1 MAIEHLDLATA
12 IEVSQVLAKERVLD
26 GLLEV
31 LMRTAMERSG
41 AERGVLVLQRAD
53 TLQIR
58 AQAFVTGEAVN
69 VRLCE
74 AAIPPGSLPASI
86 LLHVLRARESVIL
99 DDASAHAL
107 FSEDGYIRTGSTRS
121 VLCLP
126 LMTQAALIGVLYL
139 ERSGL
144 APAFAPARLV
154 VLKLIA
160 SQAALALENS
170 QAQQARELDRDHE
183 YRRLRRASKM
193 EALGRLAGGITHDF
207 NNVLGAILGYG
218 ELLQD
223 GIQEGSHLRR
233 YVDKVMVAAFRGR
246 GLVERILTFSQGV
259 VSEHVRLR
267 VQPIVE
273 EVLDMLGP
281 LSPTGITTESRLE
294 AGDAAVMGDETQ
306 LHEVVMNLCR
316 NALQAMGRG
325 GKLKVALECQR
336 VQHDCFLSHATLRA
350 GRYVRLTVS
359 DDGAGI
365 QPDVLERIF
374 DPFFTTRRA
383 GEGTGLGLA
392 MVQGIVGDFGGSINV
407 STRVGFGS
415 TFTVWLPEAE
425 EMPCLR
431 VERHRA
437 DS

>member
-1 MAIEHLDLATA
+1 
-12 IEVSQVLAKERVLD
+12 
-26 GLLEV
+26 
-31 LMRTAMERSG
+31 
-41 AERGVLVLQRAD
+41 
-53 TLQIR
+53 
-58 AQAFVTGEAVN
+58 
-69 VRLCE
+69 
-74 AAIPPGSLPASI
+74 
-86 LLHVLRARESVIL
+86 
-99 DDASAHAL
+99 
-107 FSEDGYIRTGSTRS
+107 
-121 VLCLP
+121 
-126 LMTQAALIGVLYL
+126 
-139 ERSGL
+139 
-144 APAFAPARLV
+144 
-154 VLKLIA
+154 
-160 SQAALALENS
+160 
-170 QAQQARELDRDHE
+170 
-183 YRRLRRASKM
+183 
-193 EALGRLAGGITHDF
+193 
-207 NNVLGAILGYG
+207 
-218 ELLQD
+218 
-223 GIQEGSHLRR
+223 
-233 YVDKVMVAAFRGR
+233 
-246 GLVERILTFSQGV
+246 
-259 VSEHVRLR
+259 
-267 VQPIVE
+267 
-273 EVLDMLGP
+273 MLGP